1 LQTPPGFPGILCALP
16 RPYKRG
22 SNSEIIGKLQPEGL
36 PTKFHLAKKVPLS
49 IIVPTFNEEES
60 IAEVLDAIE
69 KGMAK
74 ESIDYEV
81 IVVDDGSTD
90 KTLEIVRS
98 REVKIV
104 RHDHNKGYGASL
116 KSGIAKASH
125 DVIVI
130 TDADGTY
137 PASDIPVLF
146 RHMKADG
153 YDYDMV
159 VGARTGQHVKIP
171 LFRRPAK
178 WFLREMANY
187 LSEYNIP
194 DLNSGLRIFKKEL
207 IERFFCLLPDGFSF
221 TTTITIAA
229 LTNGYL
235 VKFVPINYYERK
247 GHSSIKPLRDFLGFT
262 SLVVRLIVYFK
273 PLNFFLPASLIL
285 LVIGLSKALIDF
297 LHQNYFGVGAAIA
310 ILAAIQIGFLGLLAD
325 LVLRRT
331 KL

>member
-1 LQTPPGFPGILCALP
+1 
-16 RPYKRG
+16 
-22 SNSEIIGKLQPEGL
+22 
-36 PTKFHLAKKVPLS
+36 VPLS

-98 REVKIV
+98 RKVKVV

-146 RHMKADG
+146 RHMNADG
-153 YDYDMV
+153 YAYDMV

-194 DLNSGLRIFKKEL
+194 DLNSGLRVFKREL

-262 SLVVRLIVYFK
+262 SLVVRLIVYFR

-297 LHQNYFGVGAAIA
+297 VHQNYFGVGAAIA
-310 ILAAIQIGFLGLLAD
+310 ILAGIQIGFLGLLAD
-325 LVLRRT
+325 LVLKRT

>member
-1 LQTPPGFPGILCALP
+1 
-16 RPYKRG
+16 
-22 SNSEIIGKLQPEGL
+22 
-36 PTKFHLAKKVPLS
+36 VPLS

-69 KGMAK
+69 KGMAQ
-74 ESIDYEV
+74 ESIDYEL

-98 REVKIV
+98 RKVKII

-146 RHMKADG
+146 RHMNADG

-325 LVLRRT
+325 LVLKRT

>member
-1 LQTPPGFPGILCALP
+1 MKGV
-16 RPYKRG
+16 
-22 SNSEIIGKLQPEGL
+22 
-36 PTKFHLAKKVPLS
+36 FHIFKPLAIVPIS

-60 IAEVLDAIE
+60 ISEVLDAIE
-69 KGMAK
+69 KAMTT

-81 IVVDDGSTD
+81 VVVDDASTD

-98 REVKIV
+98 KNVKIV
-104 RHDHNKGYGASL
+104 RHDQNKGYGASL
-116 KSGIAKASH
+116 KSGIAKASY

-146 RHMKADG
+146 RHMNADG

-159 VGARTGQHVKIP
+159 VGARTGEHVKIP
-171 LFRRPAK
+171 FFRRPAK
-178 WFLREMANY
+178 WFLKELANY
-187 LSEYNIP
+187 LSEHKIP
-194 DLNSGLRIFKKEL
+194 DLNSGLRIFKREL
-207 IERFFCLLPDGFSF
+207 IERFFCILPDGFSF
-221 TTTITIAA
+221 TTTVTIAA
-229 LTNGYL
+229 LTNGYF

-247 GHSSIKPLRDFLGFT
+247 GHSSIRPLRDFLGFI

-310 ILAAIQIGFLGLLAD
+310 ILAAVQIGFLGLLAD
-325 LVLRRT
+325 LILKRT